1 MLKAF
6 KYRLRP
12 TKKQEK
18 ILLAHT
24 EECRLLYNQLVCA
37 RVQAWEREKQ
47 SLSCYDQMKTL
58 PMMKQQRPEFKQVHS
73 QVLQQVVTR
82 VDLAFKAFFRR
93 VKQKGE
99 KVGFPRYKGQ
109 RRYDSITYPQFSNG
123 CRLGEKG
130 LRLGKIGCL
139 RIVQHRLLEGIP
151 KACTITRTAT
161 GKWFATI
168 PCDLGDVPVC
178 EKKQRPDVGIDVGL
192 EKFATLST
200 GEKIPHP
207 RFFRQEE
214 KALAKAQRR
223 WDKVKKLKKTDP
235 VREKRRKVVA
245 RVHERIRNKRH
256 NFAHQTA
263 RSLVNC
269 FSMIAHEDLSVN
281 RMLHNKYLSKSISDA
296 AWSMFTDCLTY
307 KAEEAGSVV
316 EPVDPAYTSQDCS
329 KCGHRLKKTLSD
341 RRHKCPRCGL
351 DMDRD
356 HNAAI
361 NILRLGRQSQVGK
374 RCTTA

>member
-1 MLKAF
+1 MLKSF
-6 KYRLRP
+6 KYRLCP

-18 ILLAHT
+18 ILLAHI

-37 RVQAWEREKQ
+37 RGQAWEREKQ
-47 SLSCYDQMKTL
+47 SLSCYNQIKTL

-73 QVLQQVVTR
+73 QVLQQVATR

-93 VKQKGE
+93 VKQKC
-99 KVGFPRYKGQ
+99 KKAGFPGYKGQ
-109 RRYDSITYPQFSNG
+109 SRYDSITYPQFSNG
-123 CRLGEKG
+123 CRLDEKG
-130 LRLGKIGCL
+130 LCLGKIGRL

-151 KACTITRTAT
+151 KACTINRTAT

-223 WDKVKKLKKTDP
+223 WDKVKKQKKTDP
-235 VREKRRKVVA
+235 VREERRKVVA

-263 RSLVNC
+263 RSLVNR

-307 KAEEAGSVV
+307 KAVEAGSVV

-341 RRHKCPRCGL
+341 RRHKCLCCGI

-356 HNAAI
+356 
-361 NILRLGRQSQVGK
+361 LTQP
-374 RCTTA
+374 